1 MEPELRLLVVE
12 DNISDAELAVM
23 HIRRA
28 GIACVWRRVET
39 ERDMRA
45 ALLEFH
51 PDLILADF
59 TLPQF
64 DGNAALAIV
73 SLQ

>member
-12 DNISDAELAVM
+12 DNVSDAELVVL

-39 ERDMRA
+39 KHEMHQ
-45 ALLEFH
+45 ALR
-51 PDLILADF
+51 
-59 TLPQF
+59 
-64 DGNAALAIV
+64 AIV
-73 SLQ
+73 STIIPLAY